1 MKVNVQANLLDFLYL
16 GEWWNIEILK
26 VKTLTVIKKVKTK
39 DRVNDI
45 VRWKDYLIVGEYDGY
60 LEILEIKSNQVLR
73 TYEF

>member
-1 MKVNVQANLLDFLYL
+1 MNEDFLYL

-73 TYEF
+73 SYEF